1 MGNPGD
7 GQNRMGRFDSPSL
20 RSRLSSIPPPYVE
33 TRPFSPPLRRG
44 TVVLLP
50 FPLPGL
56 PTSELPRFSEV
67 LRRAHGVPVV
77 LRVDPVVDPVKLVA
91 VLRHPQAFSGVV
103 QASVDPELETTLRKL
118 LADPDRLAERVVSCL
133 SLLRP
138 LDPPSKTYIQLIVG
152 AASAH
157 PGVTRLLHEHGL
169 TARTVR
175 GHLHRAGLP
184 PAGRFHTLARLLE
197 AQLLLQRNPTLPLDT
212 VARMYGY
219 VEAVSMANQLRRLFR
234 VSAGEARHLLGLEW
248 RLKIWWS
255 NWGGASTKL

>member
-1 MGNPGD
+1 MSNPGD
-7 GQNRMGRFDSPSL
+7 GENRMGEFDSPSV

-33 TRPFSPPLRRG
+33 TRPFSPPVRRG

-56 PTSELPRFSEV
+56 PTSELPRFSEA

-77 LRVDPVVDPVKLVA
+77 LRLDPVVDPLELMA

-103 QASVDPELETTLRKL
+103 QASVDPELEHTLRNV
-118 LADPDRLAERVVSCL
+118 LADPDRLAERVISCL

-138 LDPPSKTYIQLIVG
+138 LDPPSKTYIRLIVG

-157 PGVTRLLHEHGL
+157 PGVTRLLHAHGL
-169 TARTVR
+169 APRTVR
-175 GHLHRAGLP
+175 GHLHRVGLP
-184 PAGRFHTLARLLE
+184 PPGRLHTLGRLLE
-197 AQLLLQRNPTLPLDT
+197 AQHLLQRNPALPRDT

-234 VSAGEARHLLGLEW
+234 VSAGEARRLLGLEW
-248 RLKIWWS
+248 RLKMWWS
-255 NWGGASTKL
+255 HCTGEALP